1 MENNNKLYSN
11 LDNNN
16 NVEDKLQYYW
26 NNSNNEEIVTENN
39 GVLITVN
46 SLKKLKPDKWVN
58 DEIINYY
65 SLILKDSI
73 NKIPQKNEE
82 NRIEILSTYFSDK
95 LKLDKEN
102 NTKEII
108 KWEKKLNLDLNK
120 LDKLFIPINL
130 NNIHWT
136 LIMVNFNNK
145 SINYYDSK
153 IGNIIEANYYLD
165 LIKEWLLSGNN
176 NLVKVN
182 KLHWNLKV
190 MSEEEIPQ
198 QNNNNDCGI
207 FLCYYMEKLSQNIN
221 LLDKEVNVNKLR
233 KEIALLMVN
242 DKLEIENKVGKLD
255 SNVIINF
262 SNLINR
268 SNPVILDSLQK
279 LKFTKDP
286 LEIITVK
293 KEKKPKIIFSKNTLK
308 LLKEHNIIN
317 NNGITGLINSNID
330 KCGDN
335 GNGIIMESINS
346 SNGNGIM
353 ESINSNGNGNY
364 LEIQENKE
372 QRHNY
377 TFFLENTNYNLQT
390 KLVDIPND
398 QLIGSIMN
406 LNHESIDMINI
417 HNIKIIRE
425 LFIYYLRKI
434 RENIN
439 DKVYLELNIKK
450 LILLPTIL
458 FVYKPTSK
466 NQRNKWFQIRVIELQ
481 NDNWNN
487 FTFER
492 FGFRKDKRYDITLEL
507 NEKIKNNNIIKSVGN
522 GNISKAASLLEQ
534 NFVDLSK
541 LSNVQLEYKIKNQI
555 KILKEKFPGNNNLN
569 LNNANNDVFRDLPNL
584 KFSLNEVMEGIK
596 KSKKNIASGPGN
608 LSYDLLKLLI
618 ALNVKVESDDII
630 NIRQE
635 ITEFMNMLG
644 SNKIPKSSMNLFTDN
659 IIIKIPKNEHSDDI
673 RPIGLINTWRKLF
686 EICASKMYNKDELN
700 KKLVGQYCLKQHAA
714 DMMINNINKVI
725 KKNEEFD
732 KDLIILDA
740 KNAFG
745 LLNIDNVLLEIK
757 QKVPQLFIPA
767 NNFLSKGN
775 GYTVGAVG
783 EKNCISEIK
792 RNKGLI
798 QGSPLSPLFYALGI
812 QNLLDTLYSEMNNKE
827 INPLSSGNNELF
839 CYMDDL
845 NIWMDYDLVNN
856 IFQILNNKGKEIGY
870 EINFEKTWIL
880 LGKSRSYNEALMK
893 IENYKKFGINEESIK
908 IHPDNLQEA
917 FNNNIISKEIYIGGI
932 NSYGKKIV
940 GGYIG
945 TSQFIESELNDKIV
959 QLKKIA
965 DNILKISNLQVRW
978 TIFLKSFQTKI
989 NHILRHTSPSLTQ
1002 NLTREFELLKDR
1014 IFESF
1019 IMEPNIDKKLK
1030 ERIQLQI
1037 RLRISNG
1044 GFGLSDTTYIK
1055 HIAYIASFLDSNNE
1069 EEKFNIEKK
1078 LTTKS
1083 NNNIE
1088 SEHFTKLESELLY
1101 SMDKLS
1107 NFYNEKVDMNYLL
1120 QLKSMK
1126 IDEKN
1131 NIFEIENK
1139 SKNQKIL
1146 TDKFHLYYKNEFM
1159 KYLEVEK
1166 NNKFLAWFISINDN
1180 YASAWINNIPKNNN
1194 IESNI
1199 FNEAF
1204 SIIIKKWIH
1213 CPISSIKGLRCKCGN
1228 GNKFVDDCGIH
1239 ILNSCGYGGVRID
1252 LHDTILNLL
1261 YKFLQINDEIVH
1273 KEQSYDIPDY
1283 FKDQD
1288 TKKNLRKGKRCD
1300 IMWKSKINAEVKLID
1315 ICQTQVYSP
1324 DSANEL
1330 SFNQANK
1337 EERAMEKMTAA
1348 KISKYDKRP
1357 RLYDAKLIVCGME
1370 NSGRFN
1376 KDFKNLINSTIDKNF
1391 PSMFN
1396 KSESKSAAILK
1407 EYWCTRFS
1415 WCFQKTNAINLLNQA
1430 SKLRLSHQIKYD
1442 EANFN
1447 NEEYFQGYIDKH
1459 NPDYILD

>member
-73 NKIPQKNEE
+73 NKISKKNDE

-95 LKLDKEN
+95 LKIDKEN
-102 NTKEII
+102 NSKDIV

-221 LLDKEVNVNKLR
+221 LLDKEVIINKFR

-262 SNLINR
+262 SNINNR

-293 KEKKPKIIFSKNTLK
+293 KGKKPKIIFSKNTLK

-317 NNGITGLINSNID
+317 NNENNGITGLINSNID

-335 GNGIIMESINS
+335 DKLDFTNSTVVNKDFIKNSIGIEINSANGIIMDYINSANGIGNIGNSGMEIINSSKDIIMDSINYANGNKGNS
-346 SNGNGIM
+346 EMEIINSNGNGIM

-458 FVYKPTSK
+458 FVYKPTSIS
-466 NQRNKWFQIRVIELQ
+466 QRNKWFKIRVIELQ

-725 KKNEEFD
+725 KK
-732 KDLIILDA
+732 K
-740 KNAFG
+740 
-745 LLNIDNVLLEIK
+745 
-757 QKVPQLFIPA
+757 
-767 NNFLSKGN
+767 
-775 GYTVGAVG
+775 
-783 EKNCISEIK
+783 
-792 RNKGLI
+792 
-798 QGSPLSPLFYALGI
+798 
-812 QNLLDTLYSEMNNKE
+812 
-827 INPLSSGNNELF
+827 
-839 CYMDDL
+839 
-845 NIWMDYDLVNN
+845 
-856 IFQILNNKGKEIGY
+856 
-870 EINFEKTWIL
+870 
-880 LGKSRSYNEALMK
+880 
-893 IENYKKFGINEESIK
+893 
-908 IHPDNLQEA
+908 
-917 FNNNIISKEIYIGGI
+917 
-932 NSYGKKIV
+932 
-940 GGYIG
+940 
-945 TSQFIESELNDKIV
+945 
-959 QLKKIA
+959 
-965 DNILKISNLQVRW
+965 
-978 TIFLKSFQTKI
+978 
-989 NHILRHTSPSLTQ
+989 
-1002 NLTREFELLKDR
+1002 
-1014 IFESF
+1014 
-1019 IMEPNIDKKLK
+1019 
-1030 ERIQLQI
+1030 
-1037 RLRISNG
+1037 
-1044 GFGLSDTTYIK
+1044 
-1055 HIAYIASFLDSNNE
+1055 
-1069 EEKFNIEKK
+1069 
-1078 LTTKS
+1078 
-1083 NNNIE
+1083 
-1088 SEHFTKLESELLY
+1088 
-1101 SMDKLS
+1101 
-1107 NFYNEKVDMNYLL
+1107 
-1120 QLKSMK
+1120 
-1126 IDEKN
+1126 
-1131 NIFEIENK
+1131 
-1139 SKNQKIL
+1139 
-1146 TDKFHLYYKNEFM
+1146 
-1159 KYLEVEK
+1159 
-1166 NNKFLAWFISINDN
+1166 
-1180 YASAWINNIPKNNN
+1180 
-1194 IESNI
+1194 
-1199 FNEAF
+1199 
-1204 SIIIKKWIH
+1204 
-1213 CPISSIKGLRCKCGN
+1213 
-1228 GNKFVDDCGIH
+1228 
-1239 ILNSCGYGGVRID
+1239 
-1252 LHDTILNLL
+1252 
-1261 YKFLQINDEIVH
+1261 
-1273 KEQSYDIPDY
+1273 
-1283 FKDQD
+1283 
-1288 TKKNLRKGKRCD
+1288 
-1300 IMWKSKINAEVKLID
+1300 
-1315 ICQTQVYSP
+1315 
-1324 DSANEL
+1324 
-1330 SFNQANK
+1330 
-1337 EERAMEKMTAA
+1337 
-1348 KISKYDKRP
+1348 
-1357 RLYDAKLIVCGME
+1357 
-1370 NSGRFN
+1370 
-1376 KDFKNLINSTIDKNF
+1376 
-1391 PSMFN
+1391 
-1396 KSESKSAAILK
+1396 
-1407 EYWCTRFS
+1407 
-1415 WCFQKTNAINLLNQA
+1415 
-1430 SKLRLSHQIKYD
+1430 
-1442 EANFN
+1442 
-1447 NEEYFQGYIDKH
+1447 
-1459 NPDYILD
+1459 